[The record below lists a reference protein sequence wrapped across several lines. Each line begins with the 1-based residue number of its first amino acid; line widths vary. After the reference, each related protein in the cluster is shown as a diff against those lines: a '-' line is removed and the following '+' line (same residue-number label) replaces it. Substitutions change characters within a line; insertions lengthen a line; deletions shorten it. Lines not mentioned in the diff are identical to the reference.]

1 MLNEVSAIENIA
13 LPEVI
18 NRLQKIEK
26 QVGLINMKLQ
36 SEPGLPGFEFFIEA
50 DGEEIWSG
58 LDLQT
63 RYPEILEQY
72 SDKELVINWRSFPV
86 TLI

>member
-1 MLNEVSAIENIA
+1 MINNVSTTEDTA

-18 NRLQKIEK
+18 NRLQNLEK
-26 QVGLINMKLQ
+26 QVDLINMKLQ

-63 RYPEILEQY
+63 HYPEIMEQY
-72 SDKELVINWRSFPV
+72 PDKALVINWRSFPV
-86 TLI
+86 TLV